1 MIEDRGKKQ
10 MKAIEKIVE
19 KQLLDTVQKSIVSLF
34 SEDFLTKDA
43 IFVLNKIVE
52 IEQKFNRDY
61 FIYKA
66 SDKKEDKTYYF
77 QNFETL
83 KPFGK

>member
-1 MIEDRGKKQ
+1 MKTKEKKQ
-10 MKAIEKIVE
+10 IKAIEKRVK
-19 KQLLDTVQKSIVSLF
+19 KQLLDTVQKSIASLF
-34 SEDFLTKDA
+34 SGDFLTEDA

-52 IEQKFNRDY
+52 IEQKFNRDN

-83 KPFGK
+83 KSFGK